1 MKLLGS
7 IAVLAGLVAGCGADG
22 PAPSA
27 RTTPTPTPTPTATPA
42 VNAHVEAEY
51 GFEDGHSQAVRDYYG
66 GDAAP
71 HAEDGDVEA
80 EYHQPP
86 RPAGGGLGDT
96 ITLTGSNIGVPMRVT
111 LTGLSD
117 PVRASRPPRAGTRY
131 VGVNLRLLNTGIA
144 IMEGE
149 LANAL
154 LDYGPGRGARP
165 VLGVE
170 AGCSNGLQA
179 GLRIEDGPPVR
190 GCMLFEVPAG
200 KRPERLLLA
209 LQQVP
214 AEAGGRW
221 RLR

>member
-1 MKLLGS
+1 MVKLLGS
-7 IAVLAGLVAGCGADG
+7 IAVLAGLVAGCGSDES
-22 PAPSA
+22 PSA
-27 RTTPTPTPTPTATPA
+27 ATTPTPTVSEHA
-42 VNAHVEAEY
+42 EAEQ

-66 GDAAP
+66 GEAAA

-86 RPAGGGLGDT
+86 RPASGGVGDT
-96 ITLTGSNIGVPMRVT
+96 ITLTGSNIGVRMPVT

-117 PVRASRPPRAGTRY
+117 PVSASRPPRAGTRY
-131 VGVNLRLLNTGIA
+131 VGVNLRLKNTGIA

-154 LDYGPGRGARP
+154 LDYGPGRGAKP

-170 AGCSNGLQA
+170 AECSNGLQA
-179 GLRIEDGPPVR
+179 GLRIEDGPPLR
-190 GCMLFEVPAG
+190 GCMLFEVPTG
-200 KRPERLLLA
+200 KRPQQLLLA
-209 LQQVP
+209 LENVP

-221 RLR
+221 RLG